1 MWILN
6 HGCKLISDLLLDLHD
21 TLEEM
26 LSCLVGGGLF
36 KGSVDPAHA
45 HSQELKGCAV
55 D

>member
-6 HGCKLISDLLLDLHD
+6 HSCKLISVLLDLHD

-26 LSCLVGGGLF
+26 LSCLVGEGLV